1 MRQPQTFSYGD
12 YVTDWTTRLLKIC
25 PSYQILD
32 IRTKQVVL
40 RTPEC
45 LIVRENSL
53 CRLSYFIIQLG
64 MQGLQHRGHFL
75 YREAGTEKLTP
86 AQAELGTQSCCK
98 APLDLTQL
106 CEGQSNLNSVYS
118 KCLLCKNCFICVHRK
133 VMTYRGWGGW

>member
-1 MRQPQTFSYGD
+1 MRCVKVQEKQTFWPCVEKGRMRQPQTFSYGD

-86 AQAELGTQSCCK
+86 AQAELVTQPCCK

-106 CEGQSNLNSVYS
+106 CEGTI
-118 KCLLCKNCFICVHRK
+118 KFELCVL
-133 VMTYRGWGGW
+133 